1 MRRTASEI
9 IHDLEI
15 RVARLEG
22 KTASTKN
29 IKNQINKLKNSFS
42 SVISNIRQEVEKL
55 EERAYFAGP
64 DKEVESI
71 EHLMALNSVLNNL
84 SSSQKKVNEEL
95 DSIYLKTTLVTKVIG
110 SK

>member
-9 IHDLEI
+9 INELEI

-42 SVISNIRQEVEKL
+42 SVISNLRLEVEKL
-55 EERAYFAGP
+55 EERAYFAGS
-64 DKEVESI
+64 DQEEGSTV
-71 EHLMALNSVLNNL
+71 HLMSLSNSIGYL
-84 SSSQKKVNEEL
+84 SDTQKKVNQEL
-95 DSIYLKTTLVTKVIG
+95 DFIYLKATKVNQVID